1 MVDLHV
7 GVGVR
12 DCTMEG
18 TVDQENSQFVWM
30 VFSNGSSDISQLLL
44 PALPELLGVLEA
56 VPDGGV
62 GGAVEQQHG
71 GRDVGVGSGGTEGI

>member
-1 MVDLHV
+1 
-7 GVGVR
+7 
-12 DCTMEG
+12 MEG

-30 VFSNGSSDISQLLL
+30 VGGNGSSDISQLLL

-62 GGAVEQQHG
+62 GGAVEQQHWG
-71 GRDVGVGSGGTEGI
+71 GDVGVGRGGTGVK